1 MKSDWL
7 ISNISRPIIGWHTQT
22 VLDIFSKT
30 FPHGQH
36 FIVKMLG
43 IHSQRL
49 SPKVIFTRD
58 NVENVQ
64 FQKLPRLGLVVP
76 AEVPQA
82 SMRAERCGL
91 NWLGDR
97 ALRLKQ
103 AKEASAVVRTD
114 FRSGHFGNW
123 VVNRKLPLGK
133 IPLGICRLGKR
144 PLAKYLTS
152 SQMLSNL
159 HFL

>member
-1 MKSDWL
+1 
-7 ISNISRPIIGWHTQT
+7 

-30 FPHGQH
+30 FPHRQH

-49 SPKVIFTRD
+49 SPNGIFTSG

-82 SMRAERCGL
+82 SMRAERCYWNKL
-91 NWLGDR
+91 RKR
-97 ALRLKQ
+97 ALWL
-103 AKEASAVVRTD
+103 
-114 FRSGHFGNW
+114 
-123 VVNRKLPLGK
+123 
-133 IPLGICRLGKR
+133 
-144 PLAKYLTS
+144 
-152 SQMLSNL
+152 
-159 HFL
+159 

>member
-1 MKSDWL
+1 M
-7 ISNISRPIIGWHTQT
+7 
-22 VLDIFSKT
+22 LDIFSKT

-49 SPKVIFTRD
+49 SPKVIFTCD

-97 ALRLKQ
+97 ALRFELARGPSAA
-103 AKEASAVVRTD
+103 AKTGQGSERCGLD
-114 FRSGHFGNW
+114 
-123 VVNRKLPLGK
+123 
-133 IPLGICRLGKR
+133 RL
-144 PLAKYLTS
+144 
-152 SQMLSNL
+152 
-159 HFL
+159 

>member
-22 VLDIFSKT
+22 VLDIFSKR

-82 SMRAERCGL
+82 SMRAERCYWNKL
-91 NWLGDR
+91 RKR
-97 ALRLKQ
+97 ALWLWLTLEV
-103 AKEASAVVRTD
+103 ATWENTL
-114 FRSGHFGNW
+114 GN
-123 VVNRKLPLGK
+123 LPLGEK
-133 IPLGICRLGKR
+133 AFGQIPDIFTNALQF
-144 PLAKYLTS
+144 T
-152 SQMLSNL
+152 LSIVKA
-159 HFL
+159 